1 MEKINQFTTYL
12 AVEKN
17 SSPSTIMEY
26 KSDLLGFKKFI
37 DNKNLLLADKTH
49 IRAFLEYLKNQKKHS
64 PKTIQR
70 KIATLRSFYK
80 FCLREDYIPKNPMDY
95 IQNQKIEKKLPV
107 FLTEQEANK
116 IIQAAFASSHTVRGK
131 RDHAMILLFLS
142 TGLRISELANLSLSD
157 ITIYS
162 DKDFTI
168 KVRGK
173 GNKERIIPLMG
184 RAKDALETW
193 IKHKPSSAC
202 QKIFINIPGLKQLTN
217 RGIQR
222 TIKKY
227 AEQAGIEKK
236 ISPHKLRHTFATNLL
251 RNQADIVS
259 IQELLGHESLNT
271 TRIYMHVT
279 PIDKRRAIMKLGY
292 N

>member
-1 MEKINQFTTYL
+1 MEKINQFTAYL

-17 SSPSTIMEY
+17 SSPRTIIEY
-26 KSDLLGFKKFI
+26 QRDLLGFKNFI
-37 DNKNLLLADKTH
+37 LDKNLLLADKTDV
-49 IRAFLEYLKNQKKHS
+49 RSFLEHLKNQKNCS

-80 FCLREDYIPKNPMDY
+80 FCLREDYISKNPMDY

-107 FLTEQEANK
+107 FLTEQETNK
-116 IIQAAFASSHTVRGK
+116 IIQTAFSMSHTVRGR
-131 RDHAMILLFLS
+131 RDYAMILLFLS
-142 TGLRISELANLSLSD
+142 TGLRISELINLTLGD
-157 ITIYS
+157 IDVYCN
-162 DKDFTI
+162 KDFTI

-173 GNKERIIPLMG
+173 GNKERIIPILG
-184 RAKDALETW
+184 RAKDALESW
-193 IKHKPSSAC
+193 IKHKPSSPY
-202 QKIFINIPGLKQLTN
+202 KEIFINLTS
-217 RGIQR
+217 RKPVTSRSIQR

-227 AEQAGIEKK
+227 TEQAGIEKK

-271 TRIYMHVT
+271 TRIYTHVT
-279 PIDKRRAIMKLGY
+279 PTDKRRAIMKLGY